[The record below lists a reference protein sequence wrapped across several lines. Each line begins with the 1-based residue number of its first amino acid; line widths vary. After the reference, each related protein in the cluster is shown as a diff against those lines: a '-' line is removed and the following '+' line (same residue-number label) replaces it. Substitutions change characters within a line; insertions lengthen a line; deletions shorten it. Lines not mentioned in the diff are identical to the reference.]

1 MKVRLIGFSAA
12 FALLASTTVCAE
24 QPFGRG
30 SVYATPGASRAPA
43 KVARAQPG
51 NGRGSVYAKNLPPPT
66 PRDRVTFR
74 GPLKPGRA

>member
-30 SVYATPGASRAPA
+30 SVYAPPARRARRPKRPGPSPVTAAGA
-43 KVARAQPG
+43 YTLG
-51 NGRGSVYAKNLPPPT
+51 TCLP
-66 PRDRVTFR
+66 RR
-74 GPLKPGRA
+74 LAIA